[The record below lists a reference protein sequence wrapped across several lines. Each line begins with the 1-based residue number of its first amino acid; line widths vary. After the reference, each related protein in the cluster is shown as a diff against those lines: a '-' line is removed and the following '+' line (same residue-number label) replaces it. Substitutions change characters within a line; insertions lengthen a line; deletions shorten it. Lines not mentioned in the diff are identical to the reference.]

1 MQRFGK
7 VEHHLAQCVFLQ
19 FELTRNT
26 SVEENYEERGFKNG
40 SCVQIYRI
48 SNLLVSSSSLMNIH
62 IYLFRIK
69 AP

>member
-1 MQRFGK
+1 M
-7 VEHHLAQCVFLQ
+7 EHHLAQCVFLQ

-48 SNLLVSSSSLMNIH
+48 YLSSSSLMNIH